1 MLFSSVIFL
10 WIFLPVVLVGNFILS
25 RMKFQSGERRIRA
38 KNGFLL
44 TASLVFYA
52 WGGIYYLFIMLF
64 SIGINFIG
72 GRAIGRPGREAGAK
86 KRILLLTISL
96 NLGMLFYFKYF
107 NMLLTAVEALLQS
120 EKGAG
125 SVLHAM
131 LGMER
136 TGATGIADVVL
147 PIGISFF
154 TFQAMS
160 YVLDV
165 YRGKTP
171 VQESLPAFALY
182 VALFPQLI
190 AGPIVQYND
199 VAEQLGNRRETLGLF
214 SSGQKRFCYGLAKKV
229 LIANTLAEVA
239 DQVWALETGKLGASV
254 AWLGMV
260 SYTLQIYYDFS
271 GYSDMAIGIGRMFG
285 FRFKENFRYPYT
297 SLSVREF
304 WRRWHISLSAWF
316 REYVYIPLG
325 GSRDGTLR
333 TCRNLFIVF
342 LLTGIWHGA
351 NFTFWS
357 WGLYYA
363 VFMIA
368 ERLFLGRWLDKN
380 RIRPLNWMYTM
391 FVVMVGWVYFRSD
404 NIWVANAFVGQLF
417 RFGAGEYSVLSFLSM
432 KVILAFGAAILC
444 GGFLQRGAGK
454 LRERMQGYL
463 VPAAADYCL
472 QLVLFVL
479 SIMLIVSGTYNPFIY
494 FQF

>member
-1 MLFSSVIFL
+1 MVLTFL
-10 WIFLPVVLVGNFILS
+10 
-25 RMKFQSGERRIRA
+25 
-38 KNGFLL
+38 
-44 TASLVFYA
+44 
-52 WGGIYYLFIMLF
+52 
-64 SIGINFIG
+64 
-72 GRAIGRPGREAGAK
+72 
-86 KRILLLTISL
+86 
-96 NLGMLFYFKYF
+96 
-107 NMLLTAVEALLQS
+107 VEALLQS

-260 SYTLQIYYDFS
+260 SYTLQIYYDF
-271 GYSDMAIGIGRMFG
+271 I
-285 FRFKENFRYPYT
+285 
-297 SLSVREF
+297 
-304 WRRWHISLSAWF
+304 
-316 REYVYIPLG
+316 
-325 GSRDGTLR
+325 
-333 TCRNLFIVF
+333 
-342 LLTGIWHGA
+342 
-351 NFTFWS
+351 
-357 WGLYYA
+357 
-363 VFMIA
+363 
-368 ERLFLGRWLDKN
+368 
-380 RIRPLNWMYTM
+380 
-391 FVVMVGWVYFRSD
+391 
-404 NIWVANAFVGQLF
+404 NA
-417 RFGAGEYSVLSFLSM
+417 
-432 KVILAFGAAILC
+432 
-444 GGFLQRGAGK
+444 
-454 LRERMQGYL
+454 
-463 VPAAADYCL
+463 
-472 QLVLFVL
+472 
-479 SIMLIVSGTYNPFIY
+479 
-494 FQF
+494 